1 MAYAKGWVDGS
12 TVLEIPFVH
21 GQRAAGYFLPGL
33 GWRVMEFESPHSQV
47 VSVAIITG

>member
-1 MAYAKGWVDGS
+1 MPRSGLVESRDN
-12 TVLEIPFVH
+12 LEIPFAQ

-47 VSVAIITG
+47 VSTAIITG